1 MNKNQMLLPFAEREY
16 VDMPRACRILGA
28 SWTAVVGMAASGY
41 LRLVDYRR
49 NGHKR
54 VHYATLVEHCNRLR
68 EEYAIPDRRPALAC
82 ELLRYRDEDILPFA
96 LRDTIGIADAAP
108 MLGYLAKWTATRL
121 CEEGRFESYRLH
133 PCAPWRISLSS
144 LRLYIH
150 GAVTGEPPHT
160 FEDKL
165 SERTKL
171 TTL

>member
-1 MNKNQMLLPFAEREY
+1 MNKNQLLLPFAEREY

-96 LRDTIGIADAAP
+96 LRDTIGIAAP
-108 MLGYLAKWTATRL
+108 ASPPDKPEIIDEVIERFTALGFKVKPGKYLRKRDGYLADRLARIFAGIEAT
-121 CEEGRFESYRLH
+121 
-133 PCAPWRISLSS
+133 
-144 LRLYIH
+144 LRARGLIP
-150 GAVTGEPPHT
+150 T
-160 FEDKL
+160 
-165 SERTKL
+165 
-171 TTL
+171 